1 MKDNHEHHIDKLF
14 HESLDGNR
22 IDPNPVVW
30 KSLSAN
36 IPAGRGSNV
45 LSFTAAAMVL
55 AFLSLL
61 LNYQLNIY
69 SEDQEL
75 VRQQTEESLLERPE
89 NKTGQDAPPSSDLN
103 EDTRLPSASSSTATV
118 DPLEDEIKT
127 ATVKT
132 DSKVRVTDE
141 SVTTPPASTDKIIA
155 GFEKEFYPSMSSV
168 EAHQRILLESS
179 RDLEGT
185 ERTSD
190 HSSPVFNMSL
200 EDSYVKEGKLE
211 LGATFGP
218 AVSIYPNGQNRNDF
232 TFEIL
237 AVYENS
243 RVFAEGGIGAY
254 YSSESAKYGITYSS
268 YDSVGYFINVDAFT
282 VDPQNPESI
291 RFNTSTKNIYDSIRQ
306 YRIEEKTN
314 KYAYL
319 QLPLRVGYRV
329 IETGRFSL
337 DLKAGIIFSW
347 QIFKDVPEIPY
358 QENDID
364 QIEVIRNYPDR
375 LKTNWQYTAGIGINY
390 HISNYIRLGI
400 DPFYRQY
407 INSVYAPD
415 SKYSAKSPYA
425 FGIRGGL
432 FIEF

>member
-1 MKDNHEHHIDKLF
+1 MKDRYEHNIDKLF

-22 IDPNPVVW
+22 IDPSPVVW
-30 KSLSAN
+30 KSLSVN
-36 IPAGRGSNV
+36 IPAGKGSNI
-45 LSFTAAAMVL
+45 LSYMAAALAL

-61 LNYQLNIY
+61 LNYQLNNY
-69 SEDQEL
+69 SQDQEQAQ
-75 VRQQTEESLLERPE
+75 QQTEEPFIERPE
-89 NKTGQDAPPSSDLN
+89 NQTEQNTPPAINISEDSSLPTEPSSTTAIDPP
-103 EDTRLPSASSSTATV
+103 EDNIKANATTPV
-118 DPLEDEIKT
+118 SKDDPAIEI
-127 ATVKT
+127 
-132 DSKVRVTDE
+132 
-141 SVTTPPASTDKIIA
+141 VTTPPASTDKNNIA
-155 GFEKEFYPSMSSV
+155 FEKANYPGMQSLAGQQS
-168 EAHQRILLESS
+168 IFLDSS
-179 RDLEGT
+179 RELVGT

-190 HSSPVFNMSL
+190 HPSPVFNMRL
-200 EDSYVKEGKLE
+200 EDSYVKKGKLE

-218 AVSIYPNGQNRNDF
+218 AVSIYPDGQNRNDF
-232 TFEIL
+232 TFEVL

-243 RVFAEGGIGAY
+243 RFFAEGGVGAN

-268 YDSVGYFINVDAFT
+268 YDSVGYFINIDAFT

-291 RFNTSTKNIYDSIRQ
+291 RFQTSTKSIYDSINK
-306 YRIEEKTN
+306 YRIAEKTN

-319 QLPLRVGYRV
+319 QIPVRLGYRI

-347 QIFKDVPEIPY
+347 QIMKDVPEIPY
-358 QENDID
+358 QENDVD

-390 HISNYIRLGI
+390 HISNHIRLGI

-415 SKYSAKSPYA
+415 SKYSARSPYA

-432 FIEF
+432 FFEF